1 MRRCGFERHCGIV
14 TRICL
19 VRGGRRGEAT
29 TLVTASRDGTLKC
42 WDALPNE
49 THGGSSSSTS
59 PPVTQLRCSLEEH
72 TAWVNDA
79 VVLPT
84 NTSSADAARDS
95 RRIISAS
102 NDNLVKVWHV
112 DEEKQGAGV
121 AGALLTLRYHVDYVT
136 CLAYAPQRMLLVS
149 AGLDSR
155 VVVTDLEAA
164 TRVLNMP
171 SGDPDEQYG
180 GQRANSASPHRGPSA
195 TAAQPCMVGSFSG
208 AGQYIPQL
216 LASPSSGRSASRG
229 YAQGYEQGGRGGYSE
244 DSSGRQTNS
253 CGASVWSL
261 ATMRSA
267 SLLACGTASCV
278 VRGWDPRSGARLWSL
293 RGHTENV
300 RALVLSEDGTVCI
313 SGSADRT
320 VRVWDVGMRRCVHI
334 FDAHHDSVW
343 ALGVAGY
350 SCGWA
355 DPACVDGAG
364 GAGGSMLG
372 EVFSGG
378 RDGLVLVHDLRLLQT
393 GLVVR
398 EPSPLQALA
407 VPTGSGEVWA
417 SAADSHVRRHAVPSS
432 LVPYGSPAGKEAET
446 VPPPGAAPS
455 PMPALPPAAGDECIV
470 VHGTPRLTEYKVL
483 HNKRQVLVRDAC
495 DQLSLWDVTTGQF
508 ADIATP
514 AAPVKEAGV
523 AIGGAGTTGSA
534 SQAGNNKDEVMKRA
548 LAQVNKPVSVPNW
561 FSCDLALGSLSVYLD
576 ANQCFK
582 AEAEGSSAPVNLGA
596 RTLRAL
602 FDSWVRLPPGGAQGA
617 SVQAGGRSSSSTP
630 TGYRRASGAYP
641 RVFVAPPALHEPNKG
656 GGERWDDDQ
665 PPGTPA
671 DQGGNTELP
680 TGGFSAASFP
690 PATALVLVGR
700 NGRAAGYRGR
710 LYCGLFNG
718 TEVPDLL
725 PPWAVDIVWKQR
737 LPPEELLGERT
748 MMFSLVRCS
757 SEMSLPLLSTPYCA
771 SAPRTPVRRLMGYI
785 VRTLDFDWAS
795 PAKTTARRPASAV
808 SLVSRLGRC
817 CTVPTTR
824 GRGGGGEQWNGQD
837 SGDSPPLSSAPRG
850 SSSSRRGRSSSQERS
865 SGSGGQG
872 NSSSSGGGRRSF
884 GLRRGDE
891 EANGSGNGAY
901 GRVRIDGSP
910 LPVTSVQAQPHGST
924 RRSGGGSAAASLS
937 GGAQPDE
944 RFVEIL
950 CNDVLVDPDMSLA
963 TVRDF
968 VWRKPGHELVL
979 QYRRAKRTVS
989 PTSPMPPPPLMPGG
1003 QQQNTAASASAAA
1016 APGAASGGS
1025 DDRIAEDMTSEL
1037 NGLENSPS
1045 PGPGSGSDNLD
1056 ADGHPRE

>member
-1 MRRCGFERHCGIV
+1 M
-14 TRICL
+14 
-19 VRGGRRGEAT
+19 RGGRRGEAT

-49 THGGSSSSTS
+49 THGGSSSSTA

-79 VVLPT
+79 VVLPS
-84 NTSSADAARDS
+84 NPGSADATRDS
-95 RRIISAS
+95 RRIISGS

-121 AGALLTLRYHVDYVT
+121 TGALLTLRYHVDYVT
-136 CLAYAPQRMLLVS
+136 CLAYAPQRTLLVS

-164 TRVLNMP
+164 TRVLNIP
-171 SGDPDEQYG
+171 SGDPDDQYS
-180 GQRANSASPHRGPSA
+180 GQRANSASPHRGTSA
-195 TAAQPCMVGSFSG
+195 TASQPCMVGSFSG
-208 AGQYIPQL
+208 SGQYIPQL
-216 LASPSSGRSASRG
+216 MASPSSGRSSSRG
-229 YAQGYEQGGRGGYSE
+229 YGSGDRGGYGE
-244 DSSGRQTNS
+244 EGRERQVNS
-253 CGASVWSL
+253 CSASLWSL
-261 ATMRSA
+261 ATMRNA
-267 SLLACGTASCV
+267 NLLACGTASCV

-300 RALVLSEDGTVCI
+300 RAVVLSEDGSLCI

-320 VRVWDVGMRRCVHI
+320 VRVWDVGMRRCVHV
-334 FDAHHDSVW
+334 FEAHHDSVW

-350 SCGWA
+350 SCGWP
-355 DPACVDGAG
+355 DPACSDGAG
-364 GAGGSMLG
+364 GAGGNLLS

-407 VPTGSGEVWA
+407 VPTGTSDVWA
-417 SAADSHVRRHAVPSS
+417 SDADSHVRRHAVPSS

-470 VHGTPRLTEYKVL
+470 VAGTPRLTEYKVL

-495 DQLSLWDVTTGQF
+495 DQLSLWDVTTGHF
-508 ADIATP
+508 ADIASPPSP
-514 AAPVKEAGV
+514 AKEAGAAV
-523 AIGGAGTTGSA
+523 AAAGIASA
-534 SQAGNNKDEVMKRA
+534 ATQAGNAKDKDEVMKRV

-582 AEAEGSSAPVNLGA
+582 AEAEGAISPVNLGS

-602 FDSWVRLPPGGAQGA
+602 FDSWVRLPPGGAA
-617 SVQAGGRSSSSTP
+617 SVQAGGRTSGSTSG
-630 TGYRRASGAYP
+630 GYRRSLGAYP

-671 DQGGNTELP
+671 DQAGPTELP
-680 TGGFSAASFP
+680 SGGLSPFSFP
-690 PATALVLVGR
+690 PATALVFVGR
-700 NGRAAGYRGR
+700 NGRTAGYRGR

-725 PPWAVDIVWKQR
+725 PPWAVDVVWKQR
-737 LPPEELLGERT
+737 QPPEELLGERT

-757 SEMSLPLLSTPYCA
+757 DEMALPLLGTPYCT
-771 SAPRTPVRRLMGYI
+771 SAPRTPVRRLMHYI

-795 PAKTTARRPASAV
+795 PAKTTVRRPASA
-808 SLVSRLGRC
+808 
-817 CTVPTTR
+817 
-824 GRGGGGEQWNGQD
+824 
-837 SGDSPPLSSAPRG
+837 
-850 SSSSRRGRSSSQERS
+850 
-865 SGSGGQG
+865 
-872 NSSSSGGGRRSF
+872 
-884 GLRRGDE
+884 LR
-891 EANGSGNGAY
+891 
-901 GRVRIDGSP
+901 
-910 LPVTSVQAQPHGST
+910 
-924 RRSGGGSAAASLS
+924 
-937 GGAQPDE
+937 
-944 RFVEIL
+944 
-950 CNDVLVDPDMSLA
+950 
-963 TVRDF
+963 
-968 VWRKPGHELVL
+968 
-979 QYRRAKRTVS
+979 
-989 PTSPMPPPPLMPGG
+989 
-1003 QQQNTAASASAAA
+1003 
-1016 APGAASGGS
+1016 
-1025 DDRIAEDMTSEL
+1025 
-1037 NGLENSPS
+1037 
-1045 PGPGSGSDNLD
+1045 
-1056 ADGHPRE
+1056 